1 MGLRPGGGLARA
13 GRFRPMSTAAGADLL
28 FRPVH
33 ELAALVRSGELS
45 ARELVQASLDRIAE
59 LNPTLNAF
67 VDVFADEALAEADKI
82 GPGDERPFAG
92 VPIAIKNNRAV
103 AGKRLT
109 FAAEFV
115 GDFLAPYDHNVV
127 ARLKR

>member
-1 MGLRPGGGLARA
+1 
-13 GRFRPMSTAAGADLL
+13 MSTAAGADLL

-67 VDVFADEALAEADKI
+67 VDVFADEALAEADKV
-82 GPGDERPFAG
+82 GAGDPRPFAG

-103 AGKRLT
+103 SGKRLT
-109 FAAEFV
+109 FAAEFI
-115 GDFLAPYDHNVV
+115 GDFLAP
-127 ARLKR
+127 L

>member
-1 MGLRPGGGLARA
+1 MGLRDTWRCARPLGLRA
-13 GRFRPMSTAAGADLL
+13 MSTAAGADLL
-28 FRPVH
+28 FRPVY
-33 ELAALVRSGELS
+33 ELAAMVRFGELS

-67 VDVFADEALAEADKI
+67 VDVFAEDALAEADAI

-103 AGKRLT
+103 AGRRLT
-109 FAAEFV
+109 FASNMV
-115 GDFLAPYDHNVV
+115 GDFV
-127 ARLKR
+127 

>member
-1 MGLRPGGGLARA
+1 
-13 GRFRPMSTAAGADLL
+13 MSTAAGADLM

-33 ELAALVRSGELS
+33 ELAARVRSGELS
-45 ARELVQASLDRIAE
+45 ARDLVQASLDRIAE

-67 VDVFADEALAEADKI
+67 VDVFADEALAGADGV
-82 GPGDERPFAG
+82 GPGAPRPFAG

-109 FAAEFV
+109 FASNFV
-115 GDFLAPYDHNVV
+115 GD
-127 ARLKR
+127 